1 MVSLGR
7 VELPCVPV
15 YWLLRSRVILRSFC
29 LVYLWKNS
37 SGSLLIFHCSVVWVR
52 SHWALDICFEKL
64 PNQVTAFAL
73 TASKLDLRK
82 LAPTLPLRIKLQHL
96 KTVTYKQQFLNQY
109 LNSVYSLWEICLCW
123 ASGNR
128 SVGSPSCYDCGQPF
142 ITFIWQA
149 CFVLMGFHIFPKHA
163 RSISWIHVHRHNM
176 QTGGIGHWTNPTF
189 KGQPAQPPKL
199 LLPLKHV

>member
-73 TASKLDLRK
+73 TASKLNLRK
-82 LAPTLPLRIKLQHL
+82 LAPTLPLQIKLQHL

-123 ASGNR
+123 ASGKEVCGIAIVLWLWPAFHYKTCPLGMFCPNGLPHFSKTCQEHFLDSCSQAQHADRRNR
-128 SVGSPSCYDCGQPF
+128 ALNQPN
-142 ITFIWQA
+142 I
-149 CFVLMGFHIFPKHA
+149 
-163 RSISWIHVHRHNM
+163 
-176 QTGGIGHWTNPTF
+176 
-189 KGQPAQPPKL
+189 
-199 LLPLKHV
+199 